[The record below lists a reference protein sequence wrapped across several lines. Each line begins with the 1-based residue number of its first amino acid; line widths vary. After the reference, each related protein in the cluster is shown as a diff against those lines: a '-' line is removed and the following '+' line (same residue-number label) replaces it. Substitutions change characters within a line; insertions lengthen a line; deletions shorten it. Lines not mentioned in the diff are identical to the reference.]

1 MNVFKWLSDEVIRDF
16 GLITRE
22 QLKEACEEQKTN
34 SKPLTEILIERGYVL
49 EEELL
54 DYAAQYLGVPL
65 VKLSQHEPDLLA
77 VQAIPLSLIQR
88 HQVLPLAQKNKRLT
102 LAMSDPLDV
111 LAIEDVQLAS
121 GCEVVP
127 VLANPR
133 ELELIIRQITQVGLP
148 GELEK
153 AVARLQEAPE
163 VYQTDER
170 LNQIEDQAPELE
182 APVVKLVNEIIHQG
196 FLRRASDIHIEPQE
210 NTLQIR
216 YRIDGLLL
224 EAMTMPI
231 SLHGSILSRLKIM
244 ANLDIAEKRLPQ
256 DGRIRVRFAEQTL
269 DLRISTL
276 PTVFGE
282 KAMLRILDRRD
293 QMLPIDNLDIR
304 GSNRDNFEAIISR
317 SSGLILVC
325 GPAGSGKSTTLY
337 AILAHL
343 NSIHKNIITLED
355 PVECIL
361 PGINQVQINPRS
373 GLDFA
378 SGLRSVL
385 RQDPD
390 IIMIGEIRDR
400 ETADLAI
407 QAALTGHL
415 VLSTIHTGR
424 AVGAVIRL
432 MDMGIEP
439 YLLASSLVG
448 VMAQRLVRRV
458 CPECVTS
465 VSVEPDT
472 TERWGVDMRTARLVR
487 GSGCTWCNQSGYW
500 GRMAIHEVKA
510 LTADLQKLIEQQV
523 PEAALEEAAIAQ
535 GMKPLWQDGLEKA
548 QRGETTLEEVIRV
561 IDLD

>member
-385 RQDPD
+385 RQGPG